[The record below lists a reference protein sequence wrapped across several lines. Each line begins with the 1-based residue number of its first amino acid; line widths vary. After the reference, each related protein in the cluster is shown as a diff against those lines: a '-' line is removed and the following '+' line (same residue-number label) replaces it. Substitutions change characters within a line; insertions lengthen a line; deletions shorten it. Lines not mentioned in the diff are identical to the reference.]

1 VTIIAPTA
9 THTDGLSK
17 PVFILGVERG
27 MEFVRRVGGVE
38 AVIVDGE
45 GRIFYSPGLE
55 PAN

>member
-1 VTIIAPTA
+1 
-9 THTDGLSK
+9 
-17 PVFILGVERG
+17 

-38 AVIVDGE
+38 AVIVDAE

>member
-1 VTIIAPTA
+1 MTIIAPTA
-9 THTDGLSK
+9 THTDGLTK

-38 AVIVDGE
+38 AVIVDAE

-55 PAN
+55 PAH